1 MMDGT
6 TRALLV
12 TALLVPAL
20 SAAQDEP
27 RPTQPAFGYS
37 YVEIGYDET
46 EFDIGSGREADADG
60 LTLSGSYELTDE
72 WHLYTAYGSIDLD
85 DFNADVDTFVVG
97 AGYVFPLKD
106 DIDLYGRVL
115 YIDQEVDSNFG
126 NVDDDGLGL
135 QFRIRARITD
145 EFEFEGGVQYVDVAD
160 SDTSLLVS
168 GRYHFTDAFS
178 AGIGL
183 TFGGDVDGIGV
194 NARFTF

>member
-1 MMDGT
+1 MMNGT
-6 TRALLV
+6 PRALLV
-12 TALLVPAL
+12 TALSIPAL
-20 SAAQDEP
+20 CAAQDEP
-27 RPTQPAFGYS
+27 RPAQPEFSYS
-37 YVEIGYDET
+37 YAEISYDET
-46 EFDIGSGREADADG
+46 EFDIGGGVGEIDG
-60 LTLSGSYELTDE
+60 DGFTLSGSYELTDE
-72 WHLYTAYGSIDLD
+72 WHMYAAYGTSNLDFNIDLD
-85 DFNADVDTFVVG
+85 TYVVG

-115 YIDQEVDSNFG
+115 YIDQEVDTNFG
-126 NVDDDGLGL
+126 SADDDGLGL
-135 QFRIRARITD
+135 QFRMRARISE
-145 EFEFEGGVQYVDVAD
+145 EFEFEGGIQYVDVAD